1 MSLGLDPLVEG
12 GIIRMGSSSV
22 VVGVVVGGDVAVA
35 VLEFECLEGCELGFP
50 TLVD

>member
-1 MSLGLDPLVEG
+1 MALGLDPLVEG

-22 VVGVVVGGDVAVA
+22 VVVGGDVAVA
-35 VLEFECLEGCELGFP
+35 VLEFVCLEGCELGFP